1 MESPTSSLLQEGI
14 ALHRQGALAEAVQRY
29 LQVLRTD
36 TANNDARYYL
46 AMAAFQQ
53 GRFTEAVELTR
64 LVLAND
70 PQQARAHHLLGV
82 VLHRLGRREEALAS
96 FDQAVALQ
104 PDFGDA
110 YGNRGNVLSELGR
123 LAEAVASYDSAVT
136 LQPES
141 IAHWC
146 NRGAALHE
154 LECYAEAITCFDRAL
169 ALKPDFAEAHC
180 NRANSLARLAR
191 DEEAL
196 AGYDRALALNPRL
209 LDALNNRGAVLKAL
223 SRHEEALAS
232 LEAALTIKPDF
243 ADAHNNLGN
252 VQQALNR
259 QLEAIRSYETAIAL
273 RPNDAQAHN
282 NLGNALQLLN
292 RYDEA
297 IAQYHTAIG
306 LKPDYAEAHSGLGV
320 VLHALGRDDEAVRHY
335 DRAIRLKPDY
345 AEAKWNK
352 SLLYLSL
359 GRFSEGW
366 PLYEYRWATTGKP
379 RHSERPWNGE
389 PMSGTLL
396 IWGEQGLGDE
406 ILYSSMVP
414 DAVRCAQSVVLEV
427 EPRLVTLFS
436 RSFPGVTVIGQSHEP
451 CRERFDAQ
459 VSVGGLG
466 KYLRTDW
473 QAFAARQQGYL
484 VADGER
490 AAGLRRRLR
499 ADIVVGLS
507 WSSQN
512 PKFGKAKS
520 APLRDFEPVLRWPG
534 CRFVDLQYG
543 DTAAERAAVERESEI
558 RIEHLDDIDNTR
570 DIDGLAALISAC
582 DLVVTVS
589 NATAHLA
596 GALGKPTWVLIPHGN
611 ARLWYWFKEGEG
623 SPWYPAVRL
632 RRQSLGQPWAEL
644 ISLVGNEALVYVK
657 SMTANLGLAG
667 PSRR

>member
-1 MESPTSSLLQEGI
+1 MESHTSSLLQEGI

-29 LQVLRTD
+29 LQVLQTD
-36 TANNDARYYL
+36 TANDDARYYL

-53 GRFTEAVELTR
+53 GRFTEAAELTR

-70 PQQARAHHLLGV
+70 PKQARAHHLLGV

-104 PDFGDA
+104 PDFADA
-110 YGNRGNVLSELGR
+110 HGNRGNVLSELGR
-123 LAEAVASYDSAVT
+123 LPEAVASYDRAAA

-141 IAHWC
+141 VAHWC
-146 NRGAALHE
+146 NRGAALHD
-154 LECYAEAITCFDRAL
+154 LERYAEAISCLDRAL

-191 DEEAL
+191 HEEAL
-196 AGYDRALALNPRL
+196 AGYDCALALNPRL
-209 LDALNNRGAVLKAL
+209 LDALNNRGAVLKSL
-223 SRHEEALAS
+223 SRHDEALAS
-232 LEAALTIKPDF
+232 LEAALKIKPDF

-259 QLEAIRSYETAIAL
+259 ELDAIRSYETAIAL

-320 VLHALGRDDEAVRHY
+320 VLQALGRDDEAVRHY
-335 DRAIRLKPDY
+335 DQAIRLKGDY
-345 AEAKWNK
+345 VEAKWNE

-366 PLYEYRWATTGKP
+366 PLYESRWATTGKP
-379 RHSERPWNGE
+379 RYSERPWNGE
-389 PMSGTLL
+389 PVNGTLL

-406 ILYSSMVP
+406 ILYASMVP
-414 DAVRCAQSVVLEV
+414 DVIGYAQSVVLEV
-427 EPRLVTLFS
+427 EPRLVTLFA
-436 RSFPGVTVIGQSHEP
+436 RSFPDVSVIGESHAP
-451 CRERFDAQ
+451 YGGRFDAQ
-459 VSVGGLG
+459 APIGGLG
-466 KYLRTDW
+466 RYLRMDW
-473 QAFAARQQGYL
+473 KSFPRREQGYL

-490 AAGLRRRLR
+490 AAGLRRRLL
-499 ADIVVGLS
+499 ADTVVGLS
-507 WSSQN
+507 WSSQAA
-512 PKFGKAKS
+512 KFGKAKS
-520 APLRDFEPVLRWPG
+520 AALRDFEPILRWPG

-543 DTAAERAAVERESEI
+543 DTAAERAAVERETGI

-570 DIDGLAALISAC
+570 DIDGLTALIAAC

-589 NATAHLA
+589 NVTAHLA
-596 GALGKPTWVLIPHGN
+596 GALGKPTWVLVPHGN
-611 ARLWYWFKEGEG
+611 ARLWYWFKDGAD
-623 SPWYPAVRL
+623 SPWYPHVRL
-632 RRQSLGQPWAEL
+632 RRQSLGQPW
-644 ISLVGNEALVYVK
+644 SALMASVADEILPGMRSPATK
-657 SMTANLGLAG
+657 IE
-667 PSRR
+667 